1 MKKVLAPPKGS
12 KDRKH
17 FSAVPPCLPPARPL
31 MTMPTH
37 RLPHNAGNASEI
49 LRPKPVPPALCG
61 PFAAPLHAPLS
72 APGTL
77 CGGDKQLYFRF
88 VGLKYDMPIKHQV
101 CAFVKNFFARRK
113 DKIQPSRHG
122 KLVFVKK
129 RCHCEPVRRTSVAIP
144 QLERKCIDNCP
155 IERGTAVIY
164 GGNRYLVPFNR
175 GIATTSVRY
184 SLAMTGYRGVS
195 LQSPN

>member
-1 MKKVLAPPKGS
+1 M
-12 KDRKH
+12 
-17 FSAVPPCLPPARPL
+17 C
-31 MTMPTH
+31 
-37 RLPHNAGNASEI
+37 
-49 LRPKPVPPALCG
+49 
-61 PFAAPLHAPLS
+61 
-72 APGTL
+72 
-77 CGGDKQLYFRF
+77 
-88 VGLKYDMPIKHQV
+88 V
-101 CAFVKNFFARRK
+101 CQELFCAKEGQNTT
-113 DKIQPSRHG
+113 PRHG

-175 GIATTSVRY
+175 GIATTSVRTG
-184 SLAMTGYRGVS
+184 LAMTGYRGVS